1 MPVAFLN
8 FEGNVEDLAAALG
21 IGLDDMDRSYPI
33 VYAHCGTWTLL
44 VPIKRVEPFV
54 RMKPDNKRFAGILK
68 EMPTASV
75 HPFSTETI
83 GFAND
88 LHGRHFSASHSGTIE
103 DPVTGT
109 ASGGMAAYYI
119 TYIKKI
125 NHAALAIEQ
134 GQEMGRDGLV
144 KAEALRI
151 NDGVAVSI
159 SGTAVFIEERCL
171 AIEN

>member
-1 MPVAFLN
+1 
-8 FEGNVEDLAAALG
+8 
-21 IGLDDMDRSYPI
+21 
-33 VYAHCGTWTLL
+33 
-44 VPIKRVEPFV
+44 
-54 RMKPDNKRFAGILK
+54 
-68 EMPTASV
+68 
-75 HPFSTETI
+75 
-83 GFAND
+83 
-88 LHGRHFSASHSGTIE
+88 
-103 DPVTGT
+103 
-109 ASGGMAAYYI
+109 MAAYYI